1 MVSLLLLSH
10 SPKIVE
16 GAKDLALQMGGDANI
31 ITVGGSKTGELGAD
45 YDRTF
50 AAMKE
55 AAEQGEV
62 VVLADLGSARLTGQM
77 AAEALDAELQ
87 GRVFLCDAAIVE
99 GALIAAIA
107 ISAGQSA
114 QETLGQLQEYLLP
127 KNE

>member
-10 SPKIVE
+10 SQKIVE
-16 GAKDLALQMGGDANI
+16 GAKELALQMGGEANI
-31 ITVGGSKTGELGAD
+31 IAVGGTKTGALGAD

-50 AAMKE
+50 AAMNE

-62 VVLADLGSARLTGQM
+62 IVLADLGSARLTGQM
-77 AAEALDAELQ
+77 AQEALNSALREK
-87 GRVFLCDAAIVE
+87 VFLCDAAIVE

-107 ISAGQSA
+107 IAADKSAE
-114 QETLGQLQEYLLP
+114 ETLEQLKDYLLP